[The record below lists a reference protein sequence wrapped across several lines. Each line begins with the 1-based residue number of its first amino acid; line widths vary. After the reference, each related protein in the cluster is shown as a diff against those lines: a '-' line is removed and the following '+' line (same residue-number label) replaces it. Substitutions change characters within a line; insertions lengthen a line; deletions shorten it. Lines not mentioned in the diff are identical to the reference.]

1 MIKATNFY
9 PKAAEFRG
17 QTMAGALFSLEG
29 LLVYIS
35 ETFTAGVI
43 QSYQGQAD
51 LEQARL
57 LRQEDLLEDFKKF
70 GSENDLIFQ
79 EYDPPK
85 EDNSKMGWKKSR
97 PTSWWHSLWKA
108 MKHAFCIQIVGGVA
122 LGSIAIL
129 ILVLDF
135 NTVDLCFD
143 RQKNWTTLPKRT
155 QAVMVTGACCEA
167 YVVQLCSFFVMLFLF
182 GWPLMKELNL
192 LVLNLLCAFVDTCYR
207 LYLQLCNIYK
217 RSWMSFPL
225 NGIFVLILLM
235 NSLLI
240 GREIARRN
248 ENQWRGRMKKVFAML
263 SAQFAFGLPIYF
275 LLVYVIIPK
284 YVKAGETNRA
294 VIAGCFPLAMAMP
307 KVIVRLAAQR
317 IDFLHPGDSHVL
329 LVLLNAA
336 SAIVFRVMQAEL
348 TNLGLYILLSFAHGA
363 IDLLERLTI
372 VIRDYLWYFIYKKLN
387 EQCGVETTLIA
398 ARFRTPRSMRLVA
411 DVSIQM
417 ILGESTSLIAAVGFI
432 QLYKFM
438 YPDGSSKSPLRQFFI
453 RVLIAL
459 SIDFVFNS
467 FSLWLQMSYLNVA
480 VVRVWRKKWRKHVLV
495 GLIITIVTL
504 CYFTT
509 HLFAVVEAKNKSKAI
524 NKDFNCTGPFTKFG

>member
-155 QAVMVTGACCEA
+155 QAVMVTEACCEA

-248 ENQWRGRMKKVFAML
+248 EKQWRGRMKKVFAML

-329 LVLLNAA
+329 LVLLNSA